1 MKETKDLGVKPIP
14 QLIAKFSIPAV
25 VAMLINAIY
34 NVVDRIF
41 IGKLV
46 GESALAGL
54 TISFPMMMMIF
65 AVANLIGIGGVA
77 LLSIRLGEKDYK
89 GASHVFGNTIS
100 FGILFVVIILASIF
114 FNLNGILHAFNAEGD
129 VLIYAKAY
137 MEIILLGFIFQMM
150 GFILSN
156 FVRTE
161 GKPFLSMV
169 AMIAA
174 AGTNIILDYVFISL
188 MGLGVEGAAYGT
200 IIGQFVGLVIYLN
213 YYFRGRSN
221 IHIASADFIPDFK
234 LLGKIMGI
242 GMSTFAMTVGTSV
255 SMMFINAY
263 LQVYGGNE
271 AVTSMGA
278 INSLYTFF
286 IMPIMGV
293 TQGVQPIIGFNYGA
307 KQMHRSYETLRQS
320 IIIGMAFSTLVFVVF
335 ELFAP
340 TFVMMF
346 LNEGSATIGIAT
358 KGLRIFIAM
367 LPLLSINLMGIAF
380 FQSIDRGRV
389 SLMLG
394 MLRQFLC
401 LIPLLLVLPKFMG
414 LNGVWIAT
422 PIADGLAILITG
434 SVLMVRYQK
443 DKPELDRKA
452 KLVMGEA

>member
-65 AVANLIGIGGVA
+65 AVANLIGIGGAA

-234 LLGKIMGI
+234 LLGKIIGI

-443 DKPELDRKA
+443 DKPELERKA